1 MGDESASRPG
11 ALSTLKLAA
20 AFLLAGFLF
29 DSVALLVPGAALAL
43 LAGVAFAWVEL
54 AARGTRVERPAGPA
68 TVVEDEPYPFR
79 VLVRRGPVPP
89 RGVLEDPL
97 LDEPL
102 PVRAHVQERVTQASL
117 SIAFPRRGRRRLE
130 PAVLV
135 VRDPLGLHRREV
147 RSADGGEL
155 LVLPRIEP
163 VLAPGEGDGGAG
175 DAEAE
180 ELGDGAGVSA
190 LEARAVDFEIDGLRP
205 YRDGSPA
212 SRIHW
217 PAVARTGE
225 LIERRLVDGGD
236 RSPLVV
242 LDAERPEGDES
253 LDMAVR
259 AAASLCV
266 HLARAAGGCALLLPR
281 ERRPLAVDAELRA
294 WPGAHAKLALVEAG
308 GGAPAVGR
316 AGHTGAI
323 LWVTARGGP
332 MPRAARGPSAP
343 SYVVSPHPVAG
354 LPVAFRVAGC
364 AGQALGAAARRRSR
378 ARRAAA

>member
-1 MGDESASRPG
+1 MTPAARTS
-11 ALSTLKLAA
+11 LKLAA
-20 AFLLAGFLF
+20 ALLATGLVF
-29 DSVALLVPGAALAL
+29 DSPTLLVPGAGLALAA
-43 LAGVAFAWVEL
+43 AGAWAWVEA
-54 AARGTRVERPAGPA
+54 AARSARLERLRGPA
-68 TVVEDEPYPFR
+68 SVVEGEPYPLR
-79 VLVRRGPVPP
+79 IVVRRGPLPV
-89 RGVLEDPL
+89 RGELSDPL
-97 LDEPL
+97 LAEPL
-102 PVRAHVQERVTQASL
+102 PVRSQLRGRAIQVSH
-117 SIAFPRRGRRRLE
+117 SIDFARRGRHRLE
-130 PAVLV
+130 PARLA
-135 VRDPLGLHRREV
+135 VRDPLGLHAREV
-147 RSADGGEL
+147 PSEHGGEL

-163 VLAPGEGDGGAG
+163 VRAPGESNGGAG
-175 DAEAE
+175 EGGSE

-205 YRDGSPA
+205 YREGSPA

-242 LDAERPEGDES
+242 LDAERPESEES

-259 AAASLCV
+259 AAGSLCV
-266 HLARAAGGCALLLPR
+266 HLARAAGGCALLLAR

-294 WPGAHAKLALVEAG
+294 WPVAHAKLALVEAG
-308 GGAPAVGR
+308 GGTPAVGR

-332 MPRAARGPSAP
+332 MPRTARGPSAP
-343 SYVVSPHPVAG
+343 SFVVSPHPVVGA
-354 LPVAFRVAGC
+354 PVAFQVAGC
-364 AGQALGAAARRRSR
+364 AGQALGAAARRRAR